1 MLALRV
7 GTQVANWLPD
17 NVWLWLLVND
27 QTLSL
32 LQSIER
38 FLLDAVYKVV
48 TCGNV
53 VDQADDLAG
62 GPYLRGC

>member
-7 GTQVANWLPD
+7 GTQVADRLSGS
-17 NVWLWLLVND
+17 VWLWLLIYD
-27 QTLSL
+27 KALSL
-32 LQSIER
+32 LQSIKR
-38 FLLDAVYKVV
+38 FLLDAVYKIV

-62 GPYLRGC
+62 GPYLG